1 MLHSEKFVQLIL
13 IYIYNIMLNF
23 VTVVNNNQKT

>member
-1 MLHSEKFVQLIL
+1 MLHKKKFMQLIL